1 MSLGWRRKV
10 RLFFAPTPTGRTLVQ
25 IAVPHRHSS
34 FFMKCLLILPL
45 SFISLFLI
53 LSLSFISLFLARV
66 MSHKQIT
73 VQWTSTEQT
82 IDGFGAEAASD
93 ISLPPS
99 RMNFFYTD
107 AGIHLTFLRVEII
120 PDAADCESLYGTGH
134 CVPSAN
140 ATVLRTALANAQAAT
155 SRGALVWGT
164 EGSPPGYMKSNGRW
178 GTGGSFLGGAA
189 NFAKYAAIQTSFVS
203 LMASNG
209 VPVYA
214 VSVQNEPDV
223 SEDYPTCTWTAQ
235 QIHDYI
241 PYLSATLSSAGYGSV
256 KIMIDEEST
265 WTNTLSEA
273 VMHDA
278 AVASQIGILA
288 EHAYGGKASRLTW
301 NNITTQHVWQT
312 EVSDLTSYDGSIA
325 SGLKYAAQ
333 IHNWLTTA
341 MVNSWHYFDI
351 THSGDTND
359 NEALTDTSFNIA
371 KRAYTIGQ
379 FAKFARAG
387 WTRVDVTNSTGLLVS
402 AYKGPNGASIV
413 VVNNGS
419 AVNSQT
425 FSVGTIMG
433 SSVRPWIT
441 SSTQN
446 LAPQTPVIVSS
457 GAFTYTIP
465 AKSVVTFS
473 TPLTPTVSAGW
484 HCPSAVEP
492 NLASAALVR

>member
-53 LSLSFISLFLARV
+53 LSLSF
-66 MSHKQIT
+66 
-73 VQWTSTEQT
+73 
-82 IDGFGAEAASD
+82 

-256 KIMIDEEST
+256 KIMIAEESS
-265 WTNTLSEA
+265 WTNTLSET
-273 VMHDA
+273 VMRDA
-278 AVASQIGILA
+278 AVASKIGIL
-288 EHAYGGKASRLTW
+288 
-301 NNITTQHVWQT
+301 
-312 EVSDLTSYDGSIA
+312 
-325 SGLKYAAQ
+325 
-333 IHNWLTTA
+333 
-341 MVNSWHYFDI
+341 
-351 THSGDTND
+351 
-359 NEALTDTSFNIA
+359 
-371 KRAYTIGQ
+371 
-379 FAKFARAG
+379 
-387 WTRVDVTNSTGLLVS
+387 
-402 AYKGPNGASIV
+402 GA
-413 VVNNGS
+413 
-419 AVNSQT
+419 
-425 FSVGTIMG
+425 
-433 SSVRPWIT
+433 
-441 SSTQN
+441 
-446 LAPQTPVIVSS
+446 
-457 GAFTYTIP
+457 
-465 AKSVVTFS
+465 
-473 TPLTPTVSAGW
+473 
-484 HCPSAVEP
+484 H
-492 NLASAALVR
+492 